1 MVRRAVVWLIA
12 LPAMAPAMAQTVVYQ
27 GDTTTFNVNR
37 VTNHTYL
44 WEIYSDASVN
54 FATVPGNCPATSAT
68 FVGSRTGASI
78 NVRWLQPGNYFYKVS
93 ARDASDCAMNLKIGM
108 LSVVAKEIVVIL
120 GFEETIIGPCQSI
133 KLDASKSIGDNLRYE
148 WSLIDQGGALTKITG
163 VNTEFY
169 LSPLFTGSLPADFRV
184 RLLITDLLGNSQSDT
199 LNITV
204 DRPPVTEITSTGKLE
219 KDGTMVVGAVITVGK
234 ALNYKWH
241 TSEGKVV
248 GPDNQPTA
256 NLFGAGIYTLEIT
269 DIYGCTSSQNF
280 KFPIEIYQI
289 VANPDYAKI
298 SWVRDTTLN
307 VLANDQSNAG
317 FMPGTVKITQQATQ
331 GVTKVNI
338 DGSITYIPSERQP
351 GRDLFVYE
359 VCDAVNLCVSAA
371 VTIDIEDIS
380 LIIPGGFSPNGDG
393 VNEQLVFEGLENYP
407 ESELSIYTRSG
418 LHIYQSADYMND
430 WDGKAVTTKMVN
442 LGPVPAGVYYYVLK
456 LGGTNRTLKGSVY
469 IAY

>member
-1 MVRRAVVWLIA
+1 
-12 LPAMAPAMAQTVVYQ
+12 
-27 GDTTTFNVNR
+27 
-37 VTNHTYL
+37 
-44 WEIYSDASVN
+44 
-54 FATVPGNCPATSAT
+54 
-68 FVGSRTGASI
+68 
-78 NVRWLQPGNYFYKVS
+78 
-93 ARDASDCAMNLKIGM
+93 MNLKIGM